1 MVLAAVL
8 LAILLS
14 RALTESASRCSVYI
28 SPVPVALSRK
38 TVISEI
44 EDDLYRFSDA
54 GVEKRCLGE
63 FKAVGY
69 MNNYSN
75 DCF

>member
-38 TVISEI
+38 TVVFEI
-44 EDDLYRFSDA
+44 KGDWYRFSDA
-54 GVEKRCLGE
+54 RVEEGLRE
-63 FKAVGY
+63 FKGALGI
-69 MNNYSN
+69 
-75 DCF
+75 